1 MTGGAH
7 KPPYPPGTSLAATPV
22 GLKCPPNLH
31 PWAENPLRSFVPR
44 RGSQGL
50 GRGRRSPPLTAPPA
64 RASAPGSA
72 PRGQLAAPRPPDT
85 KPISPAARA
94 AGTTREPV
102 PSSPLPLTPRPA
114 SAALLVSPPPAP
126 QKEQPGPLIP
136 GPGRTCL
143 LATSGEGAP
152 GGAPEIHRGRPLTL
166 LSRPRSLGAPGR
178 PPTPLPPRPSASEE
192 QPARPPGKMAR
203 WSRHRL
209 LLLLLRY
216 LVVAL
221 GYHKVYGVSAPKDQV
236 VTAIEYQG
244 DFKDRAEMIDF
255 SIRIK
260 NVTRSDAGQY
270 RCEVS
275 APTEQ
280 GQNLEEDMVTL
291 EVLVAP
297 AVPSCEVPSS
307 ALRGT
312 VVELR
317 CQDKEGNPAPEY
329 TWFKD
334 GVRLLGNSKLGSQST
349 NSSYTVNSKSGTLQ
363 FNTISQLD
371 SGEYSCEARNSVGY
385 RRCPGKRMQVDDLN
399 IGGIIAAVVVVALVI
414 SICGLGVCYAQRKGY
429 FSKESTFQKNSS
441 ASKATTLSENDFKH
455 TKSFII

>member
-1 MTGGAH
+1 
-7 KPPYPPGTSLAATPV
+7 
-22 GLKCPPNLH
+22 
-31 PWAENPLRSFVPR
+31 
-44 RGSQGL
+44 
-50 GRGRRSPPLTAPPA
+50 
-64 RASAPGSA
+64 
-72 PRGQLAAPRPPDT
+72 
-85 KPISPAARA
+85 
-94 AGTTREPV
+94 
-102 PSSPLPLTPRPA
+102 
-114 SAALLVSPPPAP
+114 
-126 QKEQPGPLIP
+126 
-136 GPGRTCL
+136 
-143 LATSGEGAP
+143 
-152 GGAPEIHRGRPLTL
+152 
-166 LSRPRSLGAPGR
+166 
-178 PPTPLPPRPSASEE
+178 
-192 QPARPPGKMAR
+192 MAR

-236 VTAIEYQG
+236 VTAIEYQEALLACKYPKKTLSSRLEWKKVGRSVSFVYYQQALQG

-385 RRCPGKRMQVDDLN
+385 RRCPGKQMQVDDLN
-399 IGGIIAAVVVVALVI
+399 VGGITAAVVVVALVI

-441 ASKATTLSENDFKH
+441 ASKATTMSENDFKH